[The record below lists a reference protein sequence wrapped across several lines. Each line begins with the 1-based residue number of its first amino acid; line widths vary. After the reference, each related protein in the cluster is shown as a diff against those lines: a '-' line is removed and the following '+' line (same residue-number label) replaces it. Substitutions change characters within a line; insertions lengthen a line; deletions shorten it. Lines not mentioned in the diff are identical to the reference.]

1 MRNLLDIYEAWDKNN
16 TDYIDDLEEGLLV
29 AQEADS
35 VEILK
40 CLTYESRMLID
51 TFYTS
56 EPVLEAGD
64 VNIGINSVPTTKKNI
79 SSFSGR
85 MIEFFK
91 NIIDFITNTISKFMD
106 SAKSIF
112 TSNQQFIKDNYAL
125 LTNIPPGVALS
136 ISITAIP
143 YDDLGATRRLLE
155 PKGPETRDIFAF
167 FDNIIGGKVSNLN
180 IKEITGGGQQILQS
194 FFPNLY
200 KLDPNDAKHAAM
212 LYYCGGKEPATVQY
226 NTSDAVKHIKMMAD
240 FLRDYKNTSGICQ
253 RYADMIKK
261 KLADLNTKLR
271 NYQKE
276 ADRLMQERK
285 QTAAN
290 FRQQRNNI
298 RNPQQNAKNSNQ
310 TQQGAANVNGAPAQN
325 GGNAAGNGQ
334 ATTGNTNEAVLPLLY
349 FYGPDMYSALEGTDI
364 RKTEFGYAFEVVS
377 PSAVAGANNTNTGAN
392 TNPPPRTP
400 EQQQAMK
407 NVQQNVSQANSE
419 SKAKLAQNKDAQ
431 SVLQF
436 GINLA
441 KIYAT
446 IIGCRMTVCQQIA
459 THYRNVLDQ
468 VVAGINQY
476 NQNRQKNNENA
487 AYNAQQDYDKKQ
499 AQRQAQADYLQ
510 AKEDERER
518 NRADYRAKNVNRGK
532 LRGAWA
538 KLFGSGR

>member
-1 MRNLLDIYEAWDKNN
+1 MRNLLDIYEGWDNN
-16 TDYIDDLEEGLLV
+16 TGYIDDLEEGLLV

-51 TFYTS
+51 TFYTT

-64 VNIGINSVPTTKKNI
+64 VNIGINSAPTVKKNV

-180 IKEITGGGQQILQS
+180 SKEITGGGQQILQS

-200 KLDPNDAKHAAM
+200 KLDSNDAKHAAM

-298 RNPQQNAKNSNQ
+298 RNPQQNAQNGNK
-310 TQQGAANVNGAPAQN
+310 TQQSAPQNGATN
-325 GGNAAGNGQ
+325 TG
-334 ATTGNTNEAVLPLLY
+334 ATNTGNTNEAVLPLLY

-364 RKTEFGYAFEVVS
+364 RKTEFGYAFEAINS
-377 PSAVAGANNTNTGAN
+377 PGTVAGAN
-392 TNPPPRTP
+392 NPPPRTP

-407 NVQQNVSQANSE
+407 KVQQDVSNANAE
-419 SKAKLAQNKDAQ
+419 SKAKLSQNKDAQ

-487 AYNAQQDYDKKQ
+487 AYNAQQEYDKKQ